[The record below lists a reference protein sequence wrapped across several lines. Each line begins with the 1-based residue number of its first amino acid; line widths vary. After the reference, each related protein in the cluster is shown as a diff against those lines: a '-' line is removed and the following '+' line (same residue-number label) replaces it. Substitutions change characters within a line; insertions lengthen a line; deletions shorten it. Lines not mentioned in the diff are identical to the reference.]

1 MFFDRPS
8 KGERT
13 ILLLVRFDKLSA
25 TDHDLSEFSQL
36 ADSAGLDV
44 IKTQSVSRDTPHP
57 ATCIGPG
64 KVSELLEAIQLE
76 KLDLLVLDHELTASQ
91 QRKLER
97 ELTVR
102 VMTRTELILHV
113 FADRAQTHEGKL
125 QVELAMLSHAQSR
138 LVRGWTHLD
147 RQRGGIGLR
156 GVGETQISLGGD
168 KRMLQKRV
176 QVTQARLKKVQQQRN
191 RQRKQRTRN
200 RVPTVA
206 LVGYTNAGKS
216 TLFNALTRAS
226 VYADDRLFATLD
238 PTVRKLQ
245 TSTEQ
250 EVLVADTVGFIRDLP
265 VELVAAFRS
274 TLEEVS
280 RADLLLHVLDATEP
294 KLDEICRSVKT
305 TLDQIGAADLPTITV
320 LNKIDIASD
329 VATRRPDA
337 SCVSARNGV
346 GIEVLKEQILNNLY
360 GLHQTYLTELEPN
373 EGKIRSLLY
382 DMRVV
387 TSEEIQRDGS
397 SRFTLNLKAD
407 QASHLVEIYKLRLH
421 G

>member
-13 ILLLVRFDKLSA
+13 LLLSLFFEKFA
-25 TDHDLSEFSQL
+25 TTDHDIDEFAEL
-36 ADSAGLDV
+36 ADSAGLAV
-44 IKTQSVSRDTPHP
+44 IDTQSVRRESPHP

-64 KVSELLEAIQLE
+64 KVTELQQTIQLNR
-76 KLDLLVLDHELTASQ
+76 LDLLVLDHDLTASQ
-91 QRKLER
+91 QRKLEG
-97 ELTVR
+97 ELKVR

-156 GVGETQISLGGD
+156 GVGETQISLD

-191 RQRKQRTRN
+191 RQRQQRTRN

-216 TLFNALTRAS
+216 TLFNALTRAD

-238 PTVRKLQ
+238 PTVRKLAL
-245 TSTEQ
+245 STEQ
-250 EVLVADTVGFIRDLP
+250 EILLADTVGFIRDLP

-274 TLEEVS
+274 TLEEVTRS
-280 RADLLLHVLDATEP
+280 DLLLHVLDASEP
-294 KLDEICRSVKT
+294 NLDEICRSVKT
-305 TLDQIGAADLPTITV
+305 TLEQIGAAGLPTITV
-320 LNKIDIASD
+320 LNKIDIAPD
-329 VATRRPDA
+329 VASRRPDA
-337 SCVSARNGV
+337 TCVSAQNGA
-346 GIEVLKEQILNNLY
+346 GIDVLKDQILNDLY
-360 GLHQTYLTELEPN
+360 GLHQTYLTELEPSD
-373 EGKIRSLLY
+373 GKIRSLLY
-382 DMRVV
+382 DMQVV
-387 TSEEIQRDGS
+387 KSEEVRRDGS

-407 QASHLVEIYKLRLH
+407 QASHLIATYKLRLL

>member
-13 ILLLVRFDKLSA
+13 ILLSVRFDKHSA
-25 TDHDLSEFSQL
+25 TDHDLVEFSQL
-36 ADSAGLDV
+36 ADSAGLHV
-44 IKTQSVSRDTPHP
+44 VKTQSVRRESPHP

-64 KVSELLEAIQLE
+64 KVSELQDAIHLE

-91 QRKLER
+91 QRKLEL
-97 ELTVR
+97 ELKVR

-113 FADRAQTHEGKL
+113 FEDRAQTHEGKL

-156 GVGETQISLGGD
+156 GVGETQISLD

-176 QVTQARLKKVQQQRN
+176 QVTEARLKKVQQQRS
-191 RQRKQRTRN
+191 RQRQQRTRN

-216 TLFNALTRAS
+216 TLFNALTSAN

-238 PTVRKLQ
+238 PTIRRLK

-250 EVLVADTVGFIRDLP
+250 EILLVDTVGFIRDLP
-265 VELVAAFRS
+265 LELVVAFRS
-274 TLEEVS
+274 TLEEVT

-294 KLDEICRSVKT
+294 KLDEVCQAVKS
-305 TLDQIGAADLPTITV
+305 TLEQIGAADVPTITV
-320 LNKIDIASD
+320 FNKIDLAPDISL
-329 VATRRPDA
+329 RRTDA
-337 SCVSARNGV
+337 KCVSARDGQ
-346 GIEVLKEQILNNLY
+346 GLEALRDQIVNSLY
-360 GLHQTYLTELEPN
+360 GIHQRYLTKLKPK

-382 DMRVV
+382 DMHVV
-387 TSEEIQRDGS
+387 EHEEICGDGS
-397 SRFTLNLKAD
+397 IRFTLNLKAE
-407 QASHLVEIYKLRLH
+407 QASHLVETYKLRLH

>member
-13 ILLLVRFDKLSA
+13 LLFSISFDKF
-25 TDHDLSEFSQL
+25 TTTEHDLAEFAQL
-36 ADSAGLDV
+36 AESAGLEV
-44 IKTQSVSRDTPHP
+44 LNTLSVRRDAPHP
-57 ATCIGPG
+57 STCIGPG
-64 KVSELLEAIQLE
+64 KVSDLQQEIQRE
-76 KLDLLVLDHELTASQ
+76 KLELLVLDHELTASQ

-97 ELTVR
+97 ELKVR

-156 GVGETQISLGGD
+156 GVGETQISLD

-176 QVTQARLKKVQQQRN
+176 QITQSRLKKVQQQRN
-191 RQRKQRTRN
+191 RQRHKRTRN
-200 RVPTVA
+200 QVPTVA

-216 TLFNALTRAS
+216 TLFNVLTRSS

-238 PTVRKLQ
+238 PTVRKLANA
-245 TSTEQ
+245 SEQ
-250 EVLVADTVGFIRDLP
+250 EILLADTVGFIRDLP

-274 TLEEVS
+274 TLEEVT

-294 KLDEICRSVKT
+294 RLDEICRSVKL
-305 TLDQIGAADLPTITV
+305 TLEQIGAASIPSITV
-320 LNKIDIASD
+320 LNKIDIAPD
-329 VATRRPDA
+329 VATKRPDA
-337 SCVSARNGV
+337 NCVSALNRM
-346 GIEVLKEQILNNLY
+346 GIEELKETILNSLY
-360 GLHQTYLTELEPN
+360 GLHQQYRTELTPN
-373 EGKIRSLLY
+373 EGKIRSHLY

-387 TSEEIQRDGS
+387 EHEEICRDGS
-397 SRFTLNLKAD
+397 SRITLNLKAD
-407 QASHLVEIYKLRLH
+407 QVNHLIETFKLRLH

>member
-13 ILLLVRFDKLSA
+13 VLLSVRFDKFST
-25 TDHDLSEFSQL
+25 TDHDLVEFEQL

-44 IKTQSVSRDTPHP
+44 IKTQSVRRESPHP

-64 KVSELLEAIQLE
+64 KISELQQSIQLE
-76 KLDLLVLDHELTASQ
+76 ELDLLVLDHELTASQ

-97 ELTVR
+97 ELNIR

-113 FADRAQTHEGKL
+113 FEDRAQTHEGKL

-156 GVGETQISLGGD
+156 GVGETQISLD

-191 RQRKQRTRN
+191 RQRQQRTRN

-216 TLFNALTRAS
+216 TLFNALTHAN

-238 PTVRKLQ
+238 PTVRRLE

-250 EVLVADTVGFIRDLP
+250 EILLVDTVGFIRDLP

-274 TLEEVS
+274 TLEEVT

-294 KLDEICRSVKT
+294 KLDEVCQAVKS
-305 TLDQIGAADLPTITV
+305 TLEQIGAADLPTITV
-320 LNKIDIASD
+320 FNKIDLAPNIAM
-329 VATRRPDA
+329 RRADA
-337 SCVSARNGV
+337 KCVSARG
-346 GIEVLKEQILNNLY
+346 GQGLEALRDQIVSGLY
-360 GLHQTYLTELEPN
+360 GLHQRYLTELKPKD
-373 EGKIRSLLY
+373 GKIRSLLY
-382 DMRVV
+382 DMHVV
-387 TSEEIQRDGS
+387 EHEEVRGDGS

-407 QASHLVEIYKLRLH
+407 QASHLVETYKLRLH

>member
-13 ILLLVRFDKLSA
+13 LLLSICFDKFSS
-25 TDHDLSEFSQL
+25 TEHDLEEFSQL
-36 ADSAGLDV
+36 ADSAGLLV
-44 IKTQSVSRDTPHP
+44 IDTERVRRETPHP

-64 KVSELLEAIQLE
+64 KVAELQQAIQRE
-76 KLDLLVLDHELTASQ
+76 QLDLLVLDHELTASQ
-91 QRKLER
+91 QRKLEL

-102 VMTRTELILHV
+102 VMTRTELILNV

-156 GVGETQISLGGD
+156 GVGETQISLD

-176 QVTQARLKKVQQQRN
+176 QITQARLEKVQQHRA
-191 RQRKQRTRN
+191 RQRRKRTRN
-200 RVPTVA
+200 QVPTVA

-216 TLFNALTRAS
+216 TLFNLLTRAT
-226 VYADDRLFATLD
+226 VYVDDRLFATLD
-238 PTVRKLQ
+238 PTVRKLA
-245 TSTEQ
+245 TDAEQ
-250 EVLVADTVGFIRDLP
+250 EILLADTVGFIRDLP
-265 VELVAAFRS
+265 LELVAAFRS
-274 TLEEVS
+274 TLDEVTQ
-280 RADLLLHVLDATEP
+280 ADLLLHVLDATES
-294 KLDEICRSVKT
+294 KLDEICRSVET
-305 TLDQIGAADLPTITV
+305 TLEQIGAADLPSITV
-320 LNKIDIASD
+320 LNKIDVAPAVAKRRSD
-329 VATRRPDA
+329 AIG
-337 SCVSARNGV
+337 VSARTGI
-346 GIEVLKEQILNNLY
+346 GIEVLHEQILNMLSS
-360 GLHQTYLTELEPN
+360 LHHRYRIELQPS

-387 TSEEIQRDGS
+387 ESEAVCTDGS

-407 QASHLVEIYKLRLH
+407 QANRLVDIYKLRLH

>member
-13 ILLLVRFDKLSA
+13 LLLSINFEKFE
-25 TDHDLSEFSQL
+25 TTEHDLAEFSQL
-36 ADSAGLDV
+36 AHSAGLEV
-44 IKTQSVSRDTPHP
+44 IDTQSVRRESPHP

-64 KVSELLEAIQLE
+64 KVSELEQTIQQNQLN
-76 KLDLLVLDHELTASQ
+76 LLVLDHELTASQ

-156 GVGETQISLGGD
+156 GVGETQISLD
-168 KRMLQKRV
+168 KHMLQKRV
-176 QVTQARLKKVQQQRN
+176 QITQARLKKVQQQRT
-191 RQRKQRTRN
+191 RQRHKRTRN
-200 RVPTVA
+200 QVPTVA

-216 TLFNALTRAS
+216 TLFNALTRS
-226 VYADDRLFATLD
+226 NVYADDRLFATLD
-238 PTVRKLQ
+238 PTVRKLA
-245 TSTEQ
+245 TTAEH
-250 EVLVADTVGFIRDLP
+250 EILLADTVGFIRDLP

-274 TLEEVS
+274 TLEEVTQ
-280 RADLLLHVLDATEP
+280 ADLLLHVLDATEP
-294 KLDEICRSVKT
+294 NLDEICRSVKT
-305 TLDQIGAADLPTITV
+305 TLEQIGAAGLPTITV
-320 LNKIDIASD
+320 LNKIDVAPE

-337 SCVSARNGV
+337 NCVSARD
-346 GIEVLKEQILNNLY
+346 GI
-360 GLHQTYLTELEPN
+360 GH
-373 EGKIRSLLY
+373 
-382 DMRVV
+382 
-387 TSEEIQRDGS
+387 
-397 SRFTLNLKAD
+397 
-407 QASHLVEIYKLRLH
+407 
-421 G
+421 

>member
-13 ILLLVRFDKLSA
+13 ILLSVRFDKLAA
-25 TDHDLSEFSQL
+25 TDHDLVEFSQL

-44 IKTQSVSRDTPHP
+44 LESQTVRRESPHP

-64 KVSELLEAIQLE
+64 KVSELQDTIRLE
-76 KLDLLVLDHELTASQ
+76 KLELLVLDHELSASQ
-91 QRKLER
+91 QRKLEL
-97 ELTVR
+97 ELEVR

-113 FADRAQTHEGKL
+113 FEDRAQTHEGKL

-156 GVGETQISLGGD
+156 GVGETQISLD

-176 QVTQARLKKVQQQRN
+176 QVTQARLKKVQQQRD
-191 RQRKQRTRN
+191 RQRQQRTRKQ
-200 RVPTVA
+200 VPSVA

-216 TLFNALTRAS
+216 TLFNALTRAN

-238 PTVRKLQ
+238 PTVRRLE
-245 TSTEQ
+245 SFSEG
-250 EVLVADTVGFIRDLP
+250 EILLVDTVGFIRDLP

-274 TLEEVS
+274 TLEEVT

-294 KLDEICRSVKT
+294 KLDEICQAVNS
-305 TLDQIGAADLPTITV
+305 TLEQIGAADLPIITV
-320 LNKIDIASD
+320 FNKVDLEPDIAL
-329 VATRRPDA
+329 RRTDA
-337 SCVSARNGV
+337 ICVSAQERIGL
-346 GIEVLKEQILNNLY
+346 EALHDQILNNLY
-360 GLHQTYLTELEPN
+360 GIHQRYLTELKPSD
-373 EGKIRSLLY
+373 GKIRSLLY
-382 DMRVV
+382 DMHVV
-387 TSEEIQRDGS
+387 EHEEIRGDGS

-407 QASHLVEIYKLRLH
+407 QANLLIDTYKLRLQ

>member
-13 ILLLVRFDKLSA
+13 LLLSISFDKF
-25 TDHDLSEFSQL
+25 TTTEHDLAEFAQL
-36 ADSAGLDV
+36 AESAGLEV
-44 IKTQSVSRDTPHP
+44 LNTLSVRRDAPHP
-57 ATCIGPG
+57 STCIGPG
-64 KVSELLEAIQLE
+64 KVSDLQQEIQRE
-76 KLDLLVLDHELTASQ
+76 KLELLVLDHELTASQ

-97 ELTVR
+97 ELKVR
-102 VMTRTELILHV
+102 VMTQTELILHV

-156 GVGETQISLGGD
+156 GVGETQISLD

-176 QVTQARLKKVQQQRN
+176 QITQSRLKKVQQQRN
-191 RQRKQRTRN
+191 RQRHKRTRN
-200 RVPTVA
+200 QVPTVA

-216 TLFNALTRAS
+216 TLFNVLTRS
-226 VYADDRLFATLD
+226 RVYADDRLFATLD
-238 PTVRKLQ
+238 PTVRKLANA
-245 TSTEQ
+245 SEQ
-250 EVLVADTVGFIRDLP
+250 EILLADTVGFIRELP

-274 TLEEVS
+274 TLEEVT

-294 KLDEICRSVKT
+294 RLDEICRSVDM
-305 TLDQIGAADLPTITV
+305 TLEQIGAASIPTITV
-320 LNKIDIASD
+320 LNKIDIAPD
-329 VATRRPDA
+329 VTTRRSDA
-337 SCVSARNGV
+337 NCVSALNGIGV
-346 GIEVLKEQILNNLY
+346 EELKEHILNSLY
-360 GLHQTYLTELEPN
+360 GLHQKYQTELKPN
-373 EGKIRSLLY
+373 EGKIRSHLY
-382 DMRVV
+382 DMQVV
-387 TSEEIQRDGS
+387 ENEEICRDGS

-407 QASHLVEIYKLRLH
+407 QVNHLIETYKLRLH

>member
-13 ILLLVRFDKLSA
+13 LLLSVRFDKHSA
-25 TDHDLSEFSQL
+25 TDHDLVEFSQL

-44 IKTQSVSRDTPHP
+44 IKTQSVRRESPHP

-64 KVSELLEAIQLE
+64 KVSELQDAIRLE

-91 QRKLER
+91 QRKLEL
-97 ELTVR
+97 ELKVR

-113 FADRAQTHEGKL
+113 FEDRAQTHEGKL

-156 GVGETQISLGGD
+156 GVGETQISLD

-176 QVTQARLKKVQQQRN
+176 QVTQTRLKKVQQQRN
-191 RQRKQRTRN
+191 RQRQQRTRK

-216 TLFNALTRAS
+216 TLFNALTRAN

-238 PTVRKLQ
+238 PTVRRLE

-250 EVLVADTVGFIRDLP
+250 EILLVDTVGFIRDLP

-274 TLEEVS
+274 TLEEVT

-294 KLDEICRSVKT
+294 KLDEICQAVKS
-305 TLDQIGAADLPTITV
+305 TLEQIGAAQLPTITV
-320 LNKIDIASD
+320 FNKIDLAPDIA
-329 VATRRPDA
+329 ARRTDA
-337 SCVSARNGV
+337 KCVSAQNRI
-346 GIEVLKEQILNNLY
+346 GIEALRDQILNNLY
-360 GLHQTYLTELEPN
+360 GHHHRYLTELKPN

-382 DMRVV
+382 DMHVV
-387 TSEEIQRDGS
+387 EHEEIRGDGS

-407 QASHLVEIYKLRLH
+407 QADHLVETYKLRLH

>member
-44 IKTQSVSRDTPHP
+44 IKTQSVRRDTPHP

-156 GVGETQISLGGD
+156 GVGETQISLD

-191 RQRKQRTRN
+191 RQRQQRTRN

-250 EVLVADTVGFIRDLP
+250 QVLVADTVGFIRELP

-274 TLEEVS
+274 TLEEVT

-294 KLDEICRSVKT
+294 ELDEICRSVKT
-305 TLDQIGAADLPTITV
+305 TLEQIGAAGLPTITV

-337 SCVSARNGV
+337 SGVSARNGV

>member
-25 TDHDLSEFSQL
+25 TDHESSEFSQL

-44 IKTQSVSRDTPHP
+44 IKMQSVRRESPHP

-64 KVSELLEAIQLE
+64 KVSELQETIRLDE
-76 KLDLLVLDHELTASQ
+76 LDLLVLDHELTASQ
-91 QRKLER
+91 QRKLES
-97 ELTVR
+97 ELKVR

-156 GVGETQISLGGD
+156 GVGETQISLD

-191 RQRKQRTRN
+191 RQRQQRTRN

-238 PTVRKLQ
+238 PTVRKLK

-250 EVLVADTVGFIRDLP
+250 EVLVADTVGFIRELP

-274 TLEEVS
+274 TLEEVT

-294 KLDEICRSVKT
+294 KLDEICRAVNT
-305 TLDQIGAADLPTITV
+305 TLEQIGATNLPTITV
-320 LNKIDIASD
+320 LNKVDLAPN
-329 VATRRPDA
+329 VARRRADA
-337 SCVSARNGV
+337 KCVSARTGV
-346 GIEVLKEQILNNLY
+346 GIEALRDQILNSLY
-360 GLHQTYLTELEPN
+360 GVHQQYLTELKPN
-373 EGKIRSLLY
+373 DGKIRSLLY
-382 DMRVV
+382 DMHVV
-387 TSEEIQRDGS
+387 EHEEIRGDGS

-407 QASHLVEIYKLRLH
+407 QASHLIETYKLRLH